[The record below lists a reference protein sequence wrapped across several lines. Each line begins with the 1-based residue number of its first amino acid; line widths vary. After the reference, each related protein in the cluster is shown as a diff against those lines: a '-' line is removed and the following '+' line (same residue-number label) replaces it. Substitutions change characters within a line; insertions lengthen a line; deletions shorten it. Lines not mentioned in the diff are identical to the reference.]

1 MFNLRNNF
9 FNILKQKRK
18 YYPLIQFGK
27 IEKLFKTTS
36 NENIDC
42 QIYFLTLSLRG
53 KSGTTV
59 SSMGNWEKPI
69 KT

>member
-18 YYPLIQFGK
+18 YSLIQFRK
-27 IEKLFKTTS
+27 IETILKTTS

-42 QIYFLTLSLRG
+42 QIYFLTLSVRG
-53 KSGTTV
+53 
-59 SSMGNWEKPI
+59 
-69 KT
+69 

>member
-9 FNILKQKRK
+9 LNILKQKRK
-18 YYPLIQFGK
+18 YYSLIQFGK
-27 IEKLFKTTS
+27 IEKILKTTS

-42 QIYFLTLSLRG
+42 QIYFLTLSARG
-53 KSGTTV
+53 YSGTTV
-59 SSMGNWEKPI
+59 SSMGKWEKPI

>member
-27 IEKLFKTTS
+27 IEKILKTTS

-42 QIYFLTLSLRG
+42 QIYFLTLSARG
-53 KSGTTV
+53 
-59 SSMGNWEKPI
+59 
-69 KT
+69 

>member
-18 YYPLIQFGK
+18 YSLIQFGK
-27 IEKLFKTTS
+27 IEKILKTTS

-42 QIYFLTLSLRG
+42 KI
-53 KSGTTV
+53 
-59 SSMGNWEKPI
+59 
-69 KT
+69 

>member
-18 YYPLIQFGK
+18 YPLIQFGK

-42 QIYFLTLSLRG
+42 QIYFLILSLRG

-59 SSMGNWEKPI
+59 SSMGN
-69 KT
+69 